1 MLHSL
6 LSIRNKTT
14 SLSVSQL
21 SMSKNHI
28 QTLGTLLINTSKH
41 KKRDQFRKN
50 ELMKTVVYQHFLTS

>member
-6 LSIRNKTT
+6 LSIHNKIT
-14 SLSVSQL
+14 SISVSQL

-41 KKRDQFRKN
+41 
-50 ELMKTVVYQHFLTS
+50 